1 MGKKNKKTK
10 QRLLLSRLVI
20 YITSVARL
28 NLHLLKCHT
37 ELCYY
42 NKPMVSP
49 LARGSM
55 WNTTKVISLTLC
67 WKKDGSRYLSNLSSN
82 FTSDFFHFTWI
93 GEVHWHLCMCFYMS
107 YVSPREYK
115 SNMAYI
121 QWFLASRMFI
131 KKYSQNRTLRFLCLA
146 QVWLCLRWSD
156 LRQRFYC
163 HWSRSLVSYMS
174 TGSALLH
181 FHLPHQQYL

>member
-1 MGKKNKKTK
+1 MNLKKTYSKIKNFLQEVATLEGSLHQNSTSNIHTWVKQMNYDAAWEKKQKKTK

-20 YITSVARL
+20 YITSVAML

-55 WNTTKVISLTLC
+55 LNTTKVISLTLC

-93 GEVHWHLCMCFYMS
+93 GEVHWHLCMCLH
-107 YVSPREYK
+107 V
-115 SNMAYI
+115 
-121 QWFLASRMFI
+121 
-131 KKYSQNRTLRFLCLA
+131 LCIPKR
-146 QVWLCLRWSD
+146 V
-156 LRQRFYC
+156 
-163 HWSRSLVSYMS
+163 
-174 TGSALLH
+174 
-181 FHLPHQQYL
+181 